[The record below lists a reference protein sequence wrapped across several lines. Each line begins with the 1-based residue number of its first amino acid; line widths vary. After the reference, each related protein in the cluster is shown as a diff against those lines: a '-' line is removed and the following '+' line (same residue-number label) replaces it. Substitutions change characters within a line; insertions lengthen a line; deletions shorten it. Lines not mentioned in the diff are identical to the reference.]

1 MVLLMMTISRMTL
14 YVSMVSSARPLPCN
28 CSLQLTTA
36 FFLMVIHLV
45 TTRGA
50 RGAVNR
56 GPPVG
61 SMLLTERN
69 RELTHVFGQYAVMDS
84 LTGLNSTTPCGRDL
98 PLHCRLWKTT
108 LAVLSGNFPWIP
120 WKSSFRYI
128 LFHKKKTP
136 NDAVMPQRQSQFTP
150 KMKANAVSRLLSSLV
165 WIDHYNECNGMTSFM
180 EFM

>member
-1 MVLLMMTISRMTL
+1 MICTCMVLLMMTISRMTL

-28 CSLQLTTA
+28 CSLQLTRA

-98 PLHCRLWKTT
+98 PLHCRLWKST
-108 LAVLSGNFPWIP
+108 LAFLSGNFRLFLEE
-120 WKSSFRYI
+120 KNFFLVDTGRKTDTI
-128 LFHKKKTP
+128 LFLQ
-136 NDAVMPQRQSQFTP
+136 AIYSR
-150 KMKANAVSRLLSSLV
+150 ANTCC
-165 WIDHYNECNGMTSFM
+165 I
-180 EFM
+180 